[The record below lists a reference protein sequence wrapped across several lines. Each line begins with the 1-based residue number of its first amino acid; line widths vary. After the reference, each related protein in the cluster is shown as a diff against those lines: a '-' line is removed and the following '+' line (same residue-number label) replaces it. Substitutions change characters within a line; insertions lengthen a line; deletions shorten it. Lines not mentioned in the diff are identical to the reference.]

1 MAGKSSHSTQNSKA
15 IIINIRV
22 GWNSTFRTDK
32 SLYLRETMATKNWF
46 TPRTLLII
54 LGIILLGLM
63 VWRFSSIVAYILI
76 ASVLSLIARPLV
88 RLLGKIRIGKWQIP
102 VSIRALLTLF
112 AIWAFFFG
120 FFRVFIPLVAS
131 EAQELSSIDTAL
143 VVEEFEK
150 PIQRL
155 EAWLNSLNLG
165 GEEPFSLR
173 DELQQRVA
181 SVLSIKV
188 ITDLLTTVASILGN
202 VVWAIF
208 AISFITFFLLRE
220 ERLLA
225 GYIVTLFPKEKES
238 AFRHAMDSVKRL
250 LRRYFVGILLQMT
263 GILTLVTV
271 GMTIVGV
278 GFRHG
283 LVIGLLAA
291 VLNIIPYLGPWM
303 GAALGILLGVATHL
317 ELDFATQL
325 VPLIGYMMVVFI
337 ITQLTDNTVFQPV
350 IFGTSVYA
358 HPIEIFIVIMMAG
371 SLAGIVG
378 MILAIPTYTVIRV
391 FAKEFFNNF
400 RVVQKLTEKI

>member
-1 MAGKSSHSTQNSKA
+1 VTIVKK
-15 IIINIRV
+15 
-22 GWNSTFRTDK
+22 WLK
-32 SLYLRETMATKNWF
+32 
-46 TPRTLLII
+46 PRTLLVIA
-54 LGIILLGLM
+54 GVILLALM

-88 RLLGKIRIGKWQIP
+88 HLLGKIRIWKWRIP
-102 VSIRALLTLF
+102 ISIRALITLF

-120 FFRVFIPLVAS
+120 FFRLFIPLIAS
-131 EAQELSSIDTAL
+131 EAQQLSDIDTEL
-143 VVEEFEK
+143 VVREFEK
-150 PIQRL
+150 PIHRL
-155 EAWLNSLNLG
+155 DQWTSKLNLDG
-165 GEEPFSLR
+165 QEEFSLR
-173 DELQQRVA
+173 DELQQRIS
-181 SVLSIKV
+181 SVLNIKV
-188 ITDLLTTVASILGN
+188 ITDLVATLASILGN
-202 VVWAIF
+202 LAWAIF
-208 AISFITFFLLRE
+208 AISFITFFMLRE
-220 ERLLA
+220 ESLITA
-225 GYIVTLFPKEKES
+225 YIVTLFPQEKEKS
-238 AFRHAMDSVKRL
+238 FHHALDSVKHL

-263 GILTLVTV
+263 GILTLVTL

-303 GAALGILLGVATHL
+303 GAALGIILGVATHL
-317 ELDFATQL
+317 HLDFATQL
-325 VPLIGYMMVVFI
+325 VPMIGYMALVFV
-337 ITQLTDNTVFQPV
+337 ITQLTDNTVFQPI